1 MTSRNLFGKLLVI
14 AVSLLLCTV
23 GTDVYAKKGPA
34 PTKAPAGPTQLEGPI
49 GLQAAGLSWGQSIKE
64 VYKVFDGIID
74 KDYLPKWENVQPGV
88 QMKDLEAE
96 IEGKKLEI
104 RQSKI
109 EFNDLP
115 TNLDGTAFMGEFT
128 YRNQEVMLTVERK
141 GYKRSLFF
149 IRNRLWK
156 IIDVYQY
163 AEKGIF
169 GKDLLAA
176 VEKLEKKLG
185 SEGRQVD
192 ADPAQGRTRSEFDWQ
207 DDKTHLRAVA
217 WSDTAF
223 AVIYED
229 RETVAK
235 LASLRT
241 AKPEADSGIDASTKA
256 VLR

>member
-23 GTDVYAKKGPA
+23 GTDVYAKKA
-34 PTKAPAGPTQLEGPI
+34 PPKAPPGPTQLDSAI
-49 GLQAAGLSWGQSIKE
+49 GLQAPGLSWGQSMKE
-64 VYKVFDGIID
+64 VLKVFDAIID
-74 KDYLPKWENVQPGV
+74 KDYLPRWESVQPGV
-88 QMKDLEAE
+88 GMKDLEAE
-96 IEGKKLEI
+96 IENKKLEI

-115 TNLDGTAFMGEFT
+115 TNLDGTAFIGEFT
-128 YRNQEVMLTVERK
+128 YRNQESMLTVDRK
-141 GYKRSLFF
+141 GYQRSLFF
-149 IRNRLWK
+149 IRGKLWK
-156 IIDVYQY
+156 IIDVYPY
-163 AEKGIF
+163 SPKGIF

-176 VEKLEKKLG
+176 VEKLEKRLG

-192 ADPAQGRTRSEFDWQ
+192 ADLSVGRTRSELDWQ
-207 DDKTHLRAVA
+207 DSKTHLRAVA

-229 RETVAK
+229 RDTLGK

-241 AKPEADSGIDASTKA
+241 AKQETSSDIDASTKA